1 MNRRIP
7 MRYRHAVLVTMAG
20 AALAGTSLAATPLAD
35 SIYRGGSVLTMN
47 DAAPAAE
54 AVAVRGGRIAAVGSE
69 AEVMKLRGKATK
81 VVDLAGRTL
90 LPGFIDGHGHV
101 SAVGMQASVA
111 NLLPPP
117 DGGADSIA
125 AVQRTLRA
133 WAEKNAATVQS
144 LGLIVGLGYDD
155 SQLAERR
162 HPNRDDLDAV
172 SKDIPVILV
181 HQSGHLGAANSK
193 ALELV
198 GITAATKDPVGG
210 VIRRRPGSQEPDGVL
225 EENAA
230 FPLFFAFAGKLS
242 SEQKLAT
249 LLAGARTY
257 ASYGY
262 TTAQDGHATLDNVA
276 VASAAAGQGQLP
288 IDVAAYVAVAAGAEA
303 MRSPYAGPG
312 YRGHYRIG
320 GVKLLLDGSP
330 QGKTAWLSRPYFVP
344 PPGRSAGYAGYASM
358 PAEKAMA
365 YVDQAYANGWQ
376 LLAHANGDAA
386 ADLLIAAVREAEAKH
401 PGRDLRPV
409 MVHAQTVREDQ
420 LDAMKELGIMP
431 SFFPSHTF
439 YWGDWHRDSVLGPKR
454 AEFISPTASA
464 FRRGM
469 LFTAHHDAPVTLPNS
484 LRVLSA
490 TVTRR
495 TRSGDI
501 LGAGERVPV
510 EVALKALTL
519 WAAYQHFEEKTK
531 GSIEVGKLADL
542 VVLSANPL
550 AVPPEQLMS
559 LRVMETIKEGVTVYE
574 ASPDGRQQADAASC
588 GASDVCGAV
597 LRQFVAYAPRT
608 VARH

>member
-1 MNRRIP
+1 M
-7 MRYRHAVLVTMAG
+7 
-20 AALAGTSLAATPLAD
+20 
-35 SIYRGGSVLTMN
+35 IYTGGPVITMN

-54 AVAVRGGRIAAVGSE
+54 AVAVRAGRIAAVG
-69 AEVMKLRGKATK
+69 AMADVMKLRGKATK
-81 VVDLAGRTL
+81 VVDLEGRTL
-90 LPGFIDGHGHV
+90 LPGFFDAHGHV

-125 AVQRTLRA
+125 AVQRILRT
-133 WAEKNAATVQS
+133 WADRNAATVQS
-144 LGLIVGLGYDD
+144 LGVIVGLGYDD
-155 SQLAERR
+155 SQLTERR

-172 SKDIPVILV
+172 SKDIPVILI

-193 ALELV
+193 ALELIGV
-198 GITAATKDPVGG
+198 TAATKDPVGG

-249 LLAGARTY
+249 LIAGARTY

-262 TTAQDGHATLDNVA
+262 TTAQDGHATLDNIA
-276 VASAAAGQGQLP
+276 VASAAATQGQLP
-288 IDVAAYVAVAAGAEA
+288 IDVVAYAAIAMGAEA
-303 MRSPYAGPG
+303 MRSPFAAPA
-312 YRGHYRIG
+312 YRGRFRVA

-344 PPGRSAGYAGYASM
+344 PPGRSADYAGYPSM
-358 PAEKAMA
+358 PAEKALA
-365 YVDQAYANGWQ
+365 FVDQAFANGWQ
-376 LLAHANGDAA
+376 LLTHANGDAA
-386 ADLLIAAVREAEAKH
+386 ADQLIAAVREAEAKH

-420 LDAMKELGIMP
+420 LDSMKELGIMP

-439 YWGDWHRDSVLGPKR
+439 YWGDWHRDSVLGAKR

-464 FRRGM
+464 WRRGM
-469 LFTAHHDAPVTLPNS
+469 FFTAHHDAPVTLPNS
-484 LRVLSA
+484 MRVLSA

-501 LGAGERVPV
+501 LGANERIPV
-510 EVALKALTL
+510 EVALKAMTL
-519 WAAYQHFEEKTK
+519 WPAFQHFEEKTK

-542 VVLSANPL
+542 VVLSGNPL
-550 AVPPEQLMS
+550 TVPPEQLIS
-559 LRVMETIKEGVTVYE
+559 LRVMQTIKEGVTIYSAPSD
-574 ASPDGRQQADAASC
+574 ASQRADAQSC
-588 GASDVCGAV
+588 AASDVCGAT
-597 LRQFVAYAPRT
+597 LRQFAAYVPQRPAER
-608 VARH
+608 